1 MDAIATI
8 LENAKLA
15 SSIDDATLS
24 LPDGWEITIVIE
36 PGEIHVGLTYCGEC
50 VACDVSGSLADQV
63 RAAMDRVQRY
73 AE

>member
-1 MDAIATI
+1 MDAIASR

-15 SSIDDATLS
+15 SAIDDATLS

-36 PGEIHVGLTYCGEC
+36 PGEIHVGLAYCGEC
-50 VACDVSGSLADQV
+50 VAFDESGSLADQI
-63 RAAMDRVQRY
+63 RAATHRVERV